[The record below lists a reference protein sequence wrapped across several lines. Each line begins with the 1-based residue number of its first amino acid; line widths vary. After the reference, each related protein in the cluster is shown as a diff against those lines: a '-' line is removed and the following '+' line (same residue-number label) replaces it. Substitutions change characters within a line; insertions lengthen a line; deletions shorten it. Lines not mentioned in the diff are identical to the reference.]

1 MINFIR
7 SNVHKLIASVVGAS
21 STVLVA
27 PTLSELHAVGVG
39 VAIGVGVY
47 LITHG
52 IQFCWVRFNK

>member
-21 STVLVA
+21 STIFVA
-27 PTLSELHAVGVG
+27 PTLSELHT
-39 VAIGVGVY
+39 IGVGLAIAVGSY

-52 IQFCWVRFNK
+52 IQFCWIRFNK